1 MRGPSLH
8 QVQYPAQRMS
18 QTMQRALNL
27 LQMDNAELSGLLIE
41 EAARNPHVQ
50 VTLPMPEDPVPPRKR
65 RHWGTPGLM
74 AGAADF
80 DPDHMGAQ
88 AAGLYAHVQAQV
100 GLLFKTAKER
110 AIAEV
115 FVSALDL
122 SGWLGET
129 VEEVARA
136 AGCSPETA
144 EQVLRRLQGVEPTGL
159 FARSLAECLS
169 LQLAE
174 AQALDAPMQRL
185 LDNLPALA
193 RGDTAVLLD
202 RCGVDAKELGRMVTL
217 LRSLDPKPG
226 AQFDSGPAPR
236 RAPDLIV
243 SRDAQDRWQVVMNR
257 ASTPEVQVARLA
269 EPTSK
274 EGLETARWLERTLSR
289 RNQMILRVAGYVIAF
304 QHAFLEQ
311 GPTQLKPL
319 TNAEVGAAL
328 GLHETTV
335 GRIRTGLLLQ
345 LPERVLALDAFFGRG
360 RVACRNGGSLA
371 GDAIVA
377 IIRSLVATEPPKAPL
392 TDAQLVDALAQR
404 GITLSRRTLAN
415 WRKRA
420 GIKAASDRKCAK

>member
-1 MRGPSLH
+1 MRGPGLH

-50 VTLPMPEDPVPPRKR
+50 VTLPMPEDPPPRKH

-74 AGAADF
+74 AGAVDF
-80 DPDHMGAQ
+80 DPDRVEAQ
-88 AAGLYAHVQAQV
+88 ASGLYAHVQAQV

-115 FVSALDL
+115 FISALDL

-136 AGCSPETA
+136 AGCAPERA

-185 LDNLPALA
+185 LENLPALA
-193 RGDTAVLLD
+193 RGDTALLLD
-202 RCGVDAKELGRMVTL
+202 RCGVDAKELGRMVAL
-217 LRSLDPKPG
+217 LRSFDPKPG
-226 AQFDSGPAPR
+226 AQFDSDPAPR

-243 SRDAQDRWQVVMNR
+243 SRDSLDRWQVVMNR

-269 EPTSK
+269 EPSSK

-328 GLHETTV
+328 SLHETTV
-335 GRIRTGLLLQ
+335 GRIRTGLLMQ

-377 IIRSLVATEPPKAPL
+377 IIRSLIATEPSKAPL
-392 TDAQLVDALAQR
+392 TDAQLVDALALH
-404 GITLSRRTLAN
+404 GITVSRRTLAN

-420 GIKAASDRKCAK
+420 GIETASDRKCAK